1 MLAPLAV
8 QNVQPPVPSTNQLFG
23 YKHTFRTVSVSQ
35 ALNWHVLMRNEKV
48 FNIAGVPQEISS
60 RVPASAHQ
68 KKQWIKD
75 AVDAYTAGTR
85 QEAEHPDVSLMEEV
99 EEPLSQETVFVDTK
113 LSRVRLYK
121 VTEPP
126 RIQRKRSF
134 KKADVDREVMRRI
147 NQVKQQLRPSS
158 IPTPPP
164 PASPPAHKPR
174 ALSTESSLNNIDE
187 GAEDEERT
195 PIMSHLRRNPSLQN
209 NVLRHRDAAV
219 SQASLPRL
227 PLDLLNGCPDLPLP
241 QPQSQPTHLND
252 THIGAKTSSPR
263 ALLQMDYSPA
273 EARRFASLM
282 HSQYPALLAAF
293 DKKVDSGILQQIV
306 TAKGSSARH
315 LIRPTSPAP
324 KHSRTPTAPII
335 GNGNGNDNGNGSMK
349 PLGDAARPMSAPS
362 AGRRAR
368 YSAYQKVEPY
378 QLPSQFQHA
387 QNNIHQT
394 FLSRGAINSAHSRP
408 QSAVSARMPRER
420 ISTPLQV
427 AGSAYMVSPKSD
439 AR

>member
-8 QNVQPPVPSTNQLFG
+8 QNVQPPLPSTNQLFG

-60 RVPASAHQ
+60 RVPVSAHQ

-75 AVDAYTAGTR
+75 AVDAYTTGAR
-85 QEAEHPDVSLMEEV
+85 QESPHHSEEPSMDDV
-99 EEPLSQETVFVDTK
+99 EEPLPQETVFVDTK

-121 VTEPP
+121 VAEPP

-158 IPTPPP
+158 TPPA
-164 PASPPAHKPR
+164 PAPSSPPAHKPR

-187 GAEDEERT
+187 GAEDEEKT
-195 PIMSHLRRNPSLQN
+195 PVMSHLRRNPSLHQN
-209 NVLRHRDAAV
+209 LLRNRESTIPQSV
-219 SQASLPRL
+219 PPRL
-227 PLDLLNGCPDLPLP
+227 PLDLLNGCPDLP
-241 QPQSQPTHLND
+241 QPPTHNNA
-252 THIGAKTSSPR
+252 THTAAAVKTTSPR
-263 ALLQMDYSPA
+263 AHLQMDYSPA

-315 LIRPTSPAP
+315 LIRPTSPS
-324 KHSRTPTAPII
+324 HSRTPTAPVI
-335 GNGNGNDNGNGSMK
+335 GNGNHGNGNGNGSMK
-349 PLGDAARPMSAPS
+349 PLGDAPRPMSAPS

-378 QLPSQFQHA
+378 QLQSQLQNAH
-387 QNNIHQT
+387 NNIHQT
-394 FLSRGAINSAHSRP
+394 FLSRGATNTAYSRP

-420 ISTPLQV
+420 IPTSLQV
-427 AGSAYMVSPKSD
+427 AGSGYLVSPKSN
-439 AR
+439 A